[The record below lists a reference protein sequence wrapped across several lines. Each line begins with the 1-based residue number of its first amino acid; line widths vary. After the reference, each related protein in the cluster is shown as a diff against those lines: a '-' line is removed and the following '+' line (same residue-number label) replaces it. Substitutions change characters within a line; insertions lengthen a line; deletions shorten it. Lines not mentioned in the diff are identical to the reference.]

1 MVAKLATLT
10 ESHIAQTTSEGF
22 LARVGIFVLL
32 FILLQTEGFWAKTAF
47 EVLLRIVFLIVP
59 LERELSFEGR
69 VALVNVALKD
79 C

>member
-1 MVAKLATLT
+1 MVTKLATLT
-10 ESHIAQTTSEGF
+10 ESHIAQTTPEGF

-59 LERELSFEGR
+59 LERELSFKGR